1 MTVNENN
8 NKNYNNN
15 NNNNNTVCVIKNR
28 LSYRSVPDSSD
39 SFYSP
44 LVGFFKNGKESS
56 VFIKGRFSFCPLEGQ
71 SISQRKICCFGLV
84 LRDIGLLQETEC

>member
-1 MTVNENN
+1 MMRVNENN

-15 NNNNNTVCVIKNR
+15 NNNICVIKNR
-28 LSYRSVPDSSD
+28 LSYRSVSDSSD

-56 VFIKGRFSFCPLEGQ
+56 VFIKGRICFCPLEGQ
-71 SISQRKICCFGLV
+71 SISQKKICYFGLV
-84 LRDIGLLQETEC
+84 LQDIGLLQETKC